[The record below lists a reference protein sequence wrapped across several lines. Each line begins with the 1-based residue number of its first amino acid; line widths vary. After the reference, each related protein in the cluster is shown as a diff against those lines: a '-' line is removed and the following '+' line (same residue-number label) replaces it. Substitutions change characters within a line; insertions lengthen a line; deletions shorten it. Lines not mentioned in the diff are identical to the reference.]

1 MTATTITLED
11 VKARD
16 DVRAYIAKA
25 DRNMELIGYTEH
37 GFRHADMVAAR
48 ARQIILELG
57 LSEHAAELA
66 AIAGYL
72 HDIGN
77 VASRI
82 THPHTGVILAYEMM
96 RDMGMPPDD
105 IAEVMAGVANHDEES
120 GEPFGDIASAVI
132 IADKSDV
139 DRTRVRNP
147 SPDTF
152 DAHDRI
158 NYAAISSAVEV
169 DREHRIITLRLD
181 IDPALGSIM
190 EYFEL
195 FLTRMVASRIAAR
208 QLGCKFSIVVN
219 GTKLL

>member
-1 MTATTITLED
+1 MTVKTITLDD

-16 DVRAYIAKA
+16 DVRAYLSKA

-37 GFRHADMVAAR
+37 GFRHADIVATR
-48 ARQIILELG
+48 ARQLILDLG
-57 LSEHAAELA
+57 LSDHAAELA

-77 VASRI
+77 VASRV
-82 THPHTGVILAYEMM
+82 THGETSVLLAYDIL
-96 RDMGMPPDD
+96 RSMGMPPDD
-105 IAEVMAGVANHDEES
+105 LAEIMAGVGNHEEEY
-120 GEPFGDIASAVI
+120 GEPFGDIAAAVT

-139 DRTRVRNP
+139 SRTRVRNP

-158 NYAAISSAVEV
+158 NYAAISSALDV
-169 DREHRIITLRLD
+169 DREHKVIALRLD
-181 IDPALGSIM
+181 IDPALGTIM

-208 QLGCKFSIVVN
+208 QLGCKFSILIN

>member
-1 MTATTITLED
+1 MTVKTITLDD
-11 VKARD
+11 VKTRE
-16 DVRAYIAKA
+16 DVRAYLSKA

-37 GFRHADMVAAR
+37 GFRHADIVATR
-48 ARQIILELG
+48 ARQLILDLG
-57 LSEHAAELA
+57 LSDHAAELA

-77 VASRI
+77 VASRVNHGE
-82 THPHTGVILAYEMM
+82 TSVLLAYDIL
-96 RDMGMPPDD
+96 RSMGMPPDD
-105 IAEVMAGVANHDEES
+105 LAEIMAGVGNHEEEY
-120 GEPFGDIASAVI
+120 GEPFGDIAAAVT

-139 DRTRVRNP
+139 SRTRVRNP

-158 NYAAISSAVEV
+158 NYAAISSALEV
-169 DREHRIITLRLD
+169 DREHKVIALRLD

-208 QLGCKFSIVVN
+208 QLGCKFSILIN